1 MSATDNE
8 EQTALHTAAI
18 HGTGAVAQV
27 LLEHGADVSSK
38 DPMGGTALHWAILQ
52 GWEPVVRVLIEHR
65 ANVLAETNEG
75 VTPLKMVNMAYS
87 APYPEVVAMVKAEA
101 VSRAKCV
108 AFAMGHHER
117 LGAGSVVEGLEPEVL
132 RKVLEQV

>member
-1 MSATDNE
+1 M
-8 EQTALHTAAI
+8 
-18 HGTGAVAQV
+18 
-27 LLEHGADVSSK
+27 LLEHGADASSK
-38 DPMGGTALHWAILQ
+38 DPTGGTALHWAISQ

-75 VTPLKMVNMAYS
+75 VTPVRMVNMAYS
-87 APYPEVVAMVKAEA
+87 APYPEIVAMVKAEA

-117 LGAGSVVEGLEPEVL
+117 LGAGSVVKGLEPEVL
-132 RKVLEQV
+132 RKVLEQE